1 MEVAGKNP
9 NGQPSIH
16 GIKCQAFDPGSIFA
30 VQPTWIH
37 YIIAV
42 FAGMLAGFINTLAGS
57 GSLITLPMLIFLGL
71 PANVANATN
80 RIGIFCAALVG
91 TWTFRKG
98 GHLSIRMG
106 NLAWLFIPIIG
117 GSIVGAQVAA
127 KLSAQAMHQ
136 VIGVVM
142 IIMLAVILIK
152 PKHWL
157 VEATDAFK
165 PRHHVLLTV
174 AIFFL
179 IGVYGGLVQAGVG
192 ILLLVA
198 LVLYAKYSLVQ
209 ANGLKVLTVLVF
221 TAPALAIFI
230 WNDQVNW
237 PLGLLLAL
245 GQCIGAWI
253 GARLATRHKHAN
265 LWIRRLLILIVCL
278 SILKLFGV
286 LDMMLQLTRLGRE

>member
-1 MEVAGKNP
+1 M
-9 NGQPSIH
+9 
-16 GIKCQAFDPGSIFA
+16 
-30 VQPTWIH
+30 QPTWIH

-91 TWTFRKG
+91 AWTFRKG

-106 NLAWLFIPIIG
+106 KLAWLLIPIIV
-117 GSIVGAQVAA
+117 GSIAGAQVAA
-127 KLSAQAMHQ
+127 MLDAQAMHI
-136 VIGVVM
+136 VIRVVM
-142 IIMLAVILIK
+142 VIMLAVILIK
-152 PKHWL
+152 PKRWL
-157 VEATDAFK
+157 VEATDAFE
-165 PRHHVLLTV
+165 PRQHALLTV

-179 IGVYGGLVQAGVG
+179 IGVYGGLIQAGVG
-192 ILLLVA
+192 ILLLAA

-230 WNDQVNW
+230 WNNQIDW

-245 GQCIGAWI
+245 GQCVGAWV
-253 GARLATRHKHAN
+253 GAWFATRHKHAN
-265 LWIRRLLILIVCL
+265 IWIRRLLILIVCL

-286 LDMMLQLTRLGRE
+286 LDMMLTLMRQS